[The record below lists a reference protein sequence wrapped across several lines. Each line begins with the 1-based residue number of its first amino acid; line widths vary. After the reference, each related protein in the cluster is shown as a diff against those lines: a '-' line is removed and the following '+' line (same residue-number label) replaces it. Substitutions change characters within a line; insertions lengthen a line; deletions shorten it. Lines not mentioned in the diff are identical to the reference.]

1 MFFSE
6 FLLPSSSFLVAKS
19 HSLKTLISV
28 LKSLASNFVFFFHA
42 AKINQTDL
50 FKNKKD
56 QMEAI
61 DIVAAPAVTFA
72 KSCVKVLKRCSLPSM
87 KVLKETAT
95 ASAIG
100 LAVLGTAGYIFKLV
114 SLPINNVIINGM
126 AH

>member
-1 MFFSE
+1 
-6 FLLPSSSFLVAKS
+6 
-19 HSLKTLISV
+19 
-28 LKSLASNFVFFFHA
+28 
-42 AKINQTDL
+42 
-50 FKNKKD
+50 
-56 QMEAI
+56 MEAI
-61 DIVAAPAVTFA
+61 DIIAAPAVTFA